1 MGRRTRLYMAYGS
14 NMNLEQMADRC
25 RTAEVVGKGIL
36 KNYELLFRGARHGA
50 VATVEPRE
58 GSSVP
63 VVLWEIGAWDE
74 VALDCYEGYPR
85 LYGKQM
91 MEVEVDGK
99 CQRVMA
105 YVMTPGREFGIPSEH
120 YAEIIR
126 EGYRSAGFDV
136 GILEDAIQRA
146 YGLAEKKPAGKPAG
160 HRRCQDGILT
170 DISMEGG
177 GLVPVSG
184 AVFAVKA
191 ALTAMTDE
199 RVRTAVLS
207 VTAAICIPFF
217 LIISVMVCFLSGTAD
232 HNRQAVFLSF
242 YGSGVS
248 LKMPE
253 EYRSYVRDMQ
263 ESFQDLDREIGKIKE
278 DVREGTLD
286 ADMVKAYFYALFFG
300 TEQGHMRNA
309 DYRKFAECFV
319 SFEEI
324 EDEEGNIVTVRV
336 PVSDQNQIC
345 QSLSQLLG
353 KEIRVEEKTNARRIY
368 SLVKQG
374 GGIGG
379 EISGEA
385 GEAMGDGSFAALM
398 EEARK
403 YIGMDYVWGGS
414 SPAAG
419 FDCSGYICWV
429 YTQSGVCYLP
439 RTTAQGIYDQC
450 ASVSQGEAQPGD
462 LVFFT
467 ETYASGS
474 AVSHV
479 GIYVGGGRMLHA
491 GDPIGYADLNAA
503 YWRRHLYGYG
513 RLF

>member
-1 MGRRTRLYMAYGS
+1 MS
-14 NMNLEQMADRC
+14 
-25 RTAEVVGKGIL
+25 
-36 KNYELLFRGARHGA
+36 
-50 VATVEPRE
+50 
-58 GSSVP
+58 
-63 VVLWEIGAWDE
+63 
-74 VALDCYEGYPR
+74 
-85 LYGKQM
+85 
-91 MEVEVDGK
+91 
-99 CQRVMA
+99 
-105 YVMTPGREFGIPSEH
+105 
-120 YAEIIR
+120 
-126 EGYRSAGFDV
+126 
-136 GILEDAIQRA
+136 
-146 YGLAEKKPAGKPAG
+146 
-160 HRRCQDGILT
+160 
-170 DISMEGG
+170 
-177 GLVPVSG
+177 VSG
-184 AVFAVKA
+184 AVFAVKG

-199 RVRTAVLS
+199 RVRTPVLS

-217 LIISVMVCFLSGTAD
+217 LIISVMLCSLSGTAD

-242 YGSGVS
+242 YGSGIS

-253 EYRSYVRDMQ
+253 EYRSYIRDMQ
-263 ESFQDLDREIGKIKE
+263 ESFQDLDREIGKINK
-278 DVREGTLD
+278 DVRDGAVD
-286 ADMVKAYFYALFFG
+286 ADLVKSYFYTLFFG
-300 TEQGHMRNA
+300 TEQEHMRRA

-324 EDEEGNIVTVRV
+324 EDEKGNIVTVTV

-353 KEIRVEEKTNARRIY
+353 KEIRVEDKTNARRIY

-379 EISGEA
+379 GMNGEA

-414 SPAAG
+414 SPATG

-429 YTQSGVCYLP
+429 YTQSGGCYLP

-467 ETYASGS
+467 GTYASGS

-503 YWRRHLYGYG
+503 YWRRHLYG
-513 RLF
+513 LSLIHV

>member
-1 MGRRTRLYMAYGS
+1 M
-14 NMNLEQMADRC
+14 
-25 RTAEVVGKGIL
+25 
-36 KNYELLFRGARHGA
+36 
-50 VATVEPRE
+50 
-58 GSSVP
+58 
-63 VVLWEIGAWDE
+63 
-74 VALDCYEGYPR
+74 
-85 LYGKQM
+85 
-91 MEVEVDGK
+91 
-99 CQRVMA
+99 
-105 YVMTPGREFGIPSEH
+105 
-120 YAEIIR
+120 
-126 EGYRSAGFDV
+126 
-136 GILEDAIQRA
+136 
-146 YGLAEKKPAGKPAG
+146 
-160 HRRCQDGILT
+160 
-170 DISMEGG
+170 
-177 GLVPVSG
+177 PVSG

-398 EEARK
+398 E
-403 YIGMDYVWGGS
+403 GGNTN
-414 SPAAG
+414 
-419 FDCSGYICWV
+419 I
-429 YTQSGVCYLP
+429 
-439 RTTAQGIYDQC
+439 
-450 ASVSQGEAQPGD
+450 
-462 LVFFT
+462 
-467 ETYASGS
+467 
-474 AVSHV
+474 
-479 GIYVGGGRMLHA
+479 
-491 GDPIGYADLNAA
+491 
-503 YWRRHLYGYG
+503 
-513 RLF
+513 